1 MGCDVCF
8 RPRVL
13 TLHGTG
19 SCKEFQKPW
28 GVKFKGGGGG
38 GEPETLRRHPRQYI
52 FMIGFSFITLPL
64 TAWDRS
70 KLPRDSP
77 ALANLQTSERKK
89 NLASS
94 MRIFVP
100 NLTQM
105 GEKAWSSFF
114 SCSGQE
120 RLEGEEERAKKRTVP
135 CMQRNSKR
143 WPPSSK
149 ATGTQLFGEDLQV
162 SFLSFPFLYFPFLFS
177 FPFCFFVF
185 SLTWVIWR
193 CQLMSQVFCGL
204 ASASEL
210 TRCWCR
216 GSKKACK

>member
-38 GEPETLRRHPRQYI
+38 GEPETLLRRHPRQYI

-94 MRIFVP
+94 MRNFVP

-120 RLEGEEERAKKRTVP
+120 KTRGRRRKGEKKDCAMHAAKL
-135 CMQRNSKR
+135 
-143 WPPSSK
+143 K
-149 ATGTQLFGEDLQV
+149 AVATLVKSNRHPAFWRGPAGSFPLLSF
-162 SFLSFPFLYFPFLFS
+162 SFLLSFLFLCFLVDVSHMTFPIDEPS
-177 FPFCFFVF
+177 FLRPR
-185 SLTWVIWR
+185 I
-193 CQLMSQVFCGL
+193 
-204 ASASEL
+204 
-210 TRCWCR
+210 
-216 GSKKACK
+216 SKWTDSMLVQGEQEGV